1 MAENA
6 DGTEKSEEPTA
17 KKKEKAREE
26 GQVTRSKE
34 LTTLMTLLASI
45 IGLYFF
51 ANQLAQTAD
60 KIFRTNYILTKE
72 QIYDHSV
79 LLLNFRDTLFEAI
92 WALLPFLILVVV
104 TAVLSTIILGGYNF
118 SLKPLKPKLS
128 KFNVIKGLK
137 KIFGKQGLI
146 ELLKSAVKI
155 FFLGTIAVIALWYF
169 KTALFELYDMA
180 FIDAF
185 YTVMKL
191 VALQFFL
198 VTLGMIVVAA
208 IDVIYQVYKNKEQL
222 MMTKQEVKDETKNA
236 EGNPEIK
243 GRQRSIQRQ
252 MAIQRMMADVPTA
265 DVVITNPTHYAVA
278 LKYDQ
283 ETGGAPTV
291 VAKGIDILALQI
303 VKIAKGNDVKV
314 IEVPPLS
321 RSIYYHTEVGDE
333 IPAGLYVAVAQ
344 VLAYIFQLK
353 NGDIYSGTP
362 FDASKMD
369 IPGDLKR

>member
-6 DGTEKSEEPTA
+6 DGTEKSEEPTS
-17 KKKEKAREE
+17 KKKSKARED

-34 LTTLMTLLASI
+34 LATLMTLLAAI

-51 ANQLAQTAD
+51 ANKLGQTAE
-60 KIFRTNYILTKE
+60 KIFRGNYILTKE
-72 QIYDHSV
+72 QIFDHSV
-79 LLLNFRDTLFEAI
+79 LILNFRDTLYEAI
-92 WALLPFLILVVV
+92 WALFPFLIL
-104 TAVLSTIILGGYNF
+104 LSITGALGSIILGGYNF
-118 SLKPLKPKLS
+118 SLKPLKPNLG
-128 KFNVIKGLK
+128 KFNIVKGLK
-137 KIFGKQGLI
+137 KIFGTQGLI

-155 FFLGTIAVIALWYF
+155 FFLGTIAVFALWNF
-169 KTALFELYDMA
+169 KADLFRLYDMA

-185 YTVMKL
+185 YIVMKL

-208 IDVIYQVYKNKEQL
+208 IDVVYQIYTNKQKL
-222 MMTKQEVKDETKNA
+222 MMTKQEVKDETKNS

-243 GRQRSIQRQ
+243 GRQRSVQRQ
-252 MAIQRMMADVPTA
+252 MAIKRMMADVPTA

-283 ETGGAPTV
+283 DKGGAPTV
-291 VAKGIDILALQI
+291 IAKGIDILALQI
-303 VKIAKGNDVKV
+303 IKIAKGNEVKV
-314 IEVPPLS
+314 VEVPPLS

-353 NGDIYSGTP
+353 NGDIFKSTP

-369 IPGDLKR
+369 IPGNLKR